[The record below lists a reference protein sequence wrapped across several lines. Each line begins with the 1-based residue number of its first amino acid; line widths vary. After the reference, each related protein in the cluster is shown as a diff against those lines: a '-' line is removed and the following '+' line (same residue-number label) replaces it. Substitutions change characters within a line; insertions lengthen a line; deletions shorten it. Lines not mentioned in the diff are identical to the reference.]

1 MTEVNAY
8 LNDIRQQILSEL
20 NKARFSISV
29 ASAYFTDDILAS
41 KLSEKANAGLSVD
54 LIISSHEV
62 NDISSYIFDSLRNS
76 GVNVYKTGAGSSPFG
91 GEMHNKFCVIDFET
105 VITGSYNWTKRAANN
120 EENIVIFKDK
130 VQANEYLQKFYSLR
144 KVGGLF
150 SIFSD
155 DIEINLSV
163 DNNIAEK
170 AESVNFTWRVT
181 NADDIEINLLGK
193 VEKEGDS
200 EITINDDTLISIEA
214 KNEAN
219 EKQKAKSF
227 LIKLSREPEIEFT
240 ISSAF
245 ILRSQQ
251 ASISWKVKHAE
262 SISIAPTIGTVDK
275 EGTRSVNPFESTTYT
290 LTAKGL
296 KREISKS
303 VSINVYPTPVLE
315 RLLIPTPSNIR
326 LEASFEKSKV
336 EVPSIFHLSSIESF
350 TFNFPKIKK
359 IKSEFIPNQ
368 PTVRRA
374 KEVFG
379 ISSKTLRENNVNELK
394 PFARRLYQFKTN
406 TFNRLEKVFRRNPKM
421 TDIIKTIRKHYE

>member
-1 MTEVNAY
+1 MTEVNSY
-8 LNDIRQQILSEL
+8 LDDIRQRILTEL

-62 NDISSYIFDSLRNS
+62 NDISSYIFDSLRSS
-76 GVNVYKTGAGSSPFG
+76 GVNVYKTGSGSSPYG
-91 GEMHNKFCVIDFET
+91 GEMHNKFCVLDFET

-144 KVGGLF
+144 KSGGLF

-155 DIEINLSV
+155 EIEINLSV
-163 DNNIAEK
+163 DSNIAEK
-170 AESVNFTWRVT
+170 GETVKLTWRVT
-181 NADDIEINLLGK
+181 NADDIEINLIGK
-193 VEKEGDS
+193 VEKGGET
-200 EITINDDTLISIEA
+200 EITINDDTIILVEA
-214 KNEAN
+214 KNETT
-219 EKQKAKSF
+219 EKKKIKSF
-227 LIKLSREPEIEFT
+227 LVKLSRHPEIEFA
-240 ISSAF
+240 ISTSF

-251 ASISWKVKHAE
+251 ATISWKVQHAE
-262 SISIAPTIGTVDK
+262 TISIAPAIGTVES
-275 EGTRSVNPFESTTYT
+275 EGTKTINPFESTTYT
-290 LTAKGL
+290 LIAKGL
-296 KREISKS
+296 KKEISKS
-303 VSINVYPTPVLE
+303 VSLNVYPTPVLE

-326 LEASFEKSKV
+326 LEASFEKSRV
-336 EVPSIFHLSSIESF
+336 EVPSIFNLSRIECF
-350 TFNFPKIKK
+350 AFNFPKIQK

-368 PTVRRA
+368 PTLRKA

-379 ISSKTLRENNVNELK
+379 ISSKTLRENNINELK

-406 TFNRLEKVFRRNPKM
+406 TFNGLEKVFKRNPKM